1 MANLDDGFALLER
14 HPTRVIWGL
23 GTLFAIVYLASQT
36 VAPGATGRIIN
47 GDAIQYYA
55 YLRSLTFDGD
65 VDFANDYRLLFETDG
80 PDASANVWL
89 TTETP
94 TGRAPNMMS
103 IGPAILWAPAFLLVG
118 GVVALLRLL
127 DLGVPLDGVAA
138 PFKLAAGLASI
149 VYATAGVA
157 LTHDL
162 CRRLFPALPS
172 LWATLTAWLATSA
185 VYYTLVSPTY
195 SHAAALFTVSLFCHT
210 WLRTRGQQ
218 RLTRY
223 AWLGALAGLVGL
235 VRWQDVIVVILP
247 MAELGHA
254 VWRRDLRVSDLAA
267 RAASMAGVMMLA
279 LLPQALAWQAIYGQ
293 PILMPQGSGFM
304 RWTDPAV
311 GAVLFSLKRGVFVW
325 TPAVLL
331 AAAGARALIRRD
343 RVVGW
348 SAVAVVLV
356 GLYVNAAVSDWWAGE
371 AFGARRF
378 VSYTG
383 LLALGLAALFAS
395 SFWRARVRAL
405 RWVSLG
411 LVTYNL
417 LFVLQY
423 QLFLRG
429 FAELAAYPSTPRTV
443 FVERLA
449 VPWRLARYW
458 LETLLA

>member
-65 VDFANDYRLLFETDG
+65 VDFANDYRLLYETDG
-80 PDASANVWL
+80 PDASTNTWL
-89 TTETP
+89 TSETP

-195 SHAAALFTVSLFCHT
+195 SRAAALFTVSLFCHT

-235 VRWQDVIVVILP
+235 VRWQDVIVIILP

-267 RAASMAGVMMLA
+267 RAASMVGVMMLA

-331 AAAGARALIRRD
+331 AAAGARARIRRD
-343 RVVGW
+343 WVVGW
-348 SAVAVVLV
+348 SAVVVVLV

-395 SFWRARVRAL
+395 SF
-405 RWVSLG
+405 
-411 LVTYNL
+411 
-417 LFVLQY
+417 
-423 QLFLRG
+423 
-429 FAELAAYPSTPRTV
+429 
-443 FVERLA
+443 
-449 VPWRLARYW
+449 
-458 LETLLA
+458 